1 MDKTCTRCGDTKP
14 LDEFH
19 NKKRRD
25 GTASKVARC
34 RSCECEIKKIRYN
47 PEKKREYDLNS
58 KFGIT
63 GQQYEALFSEQH
75 GSCAI
80 CGTSDFSYSRGERP
94 HIDHCHETGK
104 VRGLLCG
111 HCNLGI
117 GQFFDNV
124 SLLER
129 AITYLKEHG
138 SVSRTCPDPDNML

>member
-1 MDKTCTRCGDTKP
+1 MDKTCSRCGEVKP
-14 LDEFH
+14 PTEYH
-19 NKKRRD
+19 NKTRRD
-25 GTASKVARC
+25 GTPGKVARC
-34 RSCECEIKKIRYN
+34 RSCECELKKLRYDPVKHRDRTIRT
-47 PEKKREYDLNS
+47 

-63 GQQYEALFSEQH
+63 SADYDEILKSQGNE
-75 GSCAI
+75 CAI
-80 CGTSDFSYSRGERP
+80 CGTTEFKYSRGRRP

-138 SVSRTCPDPDNML
+138 SVSRTCPDPNGML

>member
-1 MDKTCTRCGDTKP
+1 MDKTCTRCGNTKP

-19 NKKRRD
+19 NKRRRN
-25 GTASKVARC
+25 GILGKVARC
-34 RSCECEIKKIRYN
+34 RSCECELKKLRYDPVKHRDRTIKA
-47 PEKKREYDLNS
+47 

-63 GQQYEALFSEQH
+63 SAEYEILLASQD

-80 CGTSDFSYSRGERP
+80 CGTTDFNYSRGKKP

-111 HCNLGI
+111 HCNIGI

-124 SLLER
+124 SLLEK
-129 AITYLKEHG
+129 AIIYLKEHG
-138 SVSRTCPDPDNML
+138 R